1 MNMEEERNKKKY
13 KRLNLLFSL
22 VGAVGSIFI
31 AVSVTLIIYG
41 FCFYAI
47 SNVGFLFLIATTNL
61 NKEQLPMWII
71 NSIIT
76 GIGILNYSG
85 VI

>member
-41 FCFYAI
+41 FCFLCNKQCWI
-47 SNVGFLFLIATTNL
+47 SFPYCHYKL
-61 NKEQLPMWII
+61 K
-71 NSIIT
+71 
-76 GIGILNYSG
+76 
-85 VI
+85 

>member
-1 MNMEEERNKKKY
+1 MNMEDEKNKKKY
-13 KRLNLLFSL
+13 KRMNLTFSL
-22 VGAVGSIFI
+22 VGAIGSILI
-31 AVSVTLIIYG
+31 ALSVSLIIYG

-47 SNVGFLFLIATTNL
+47 SNIGFLFLIATTNL

-71 NSIIT
+71 NSLIT

>member
-1 MNMEEERNKKKY
+1 MNMDEEKNKKKY
-13 KRLNLLFSL
+13 KNLNLSFSL
-22 VGAVGSIFI
+22 IGAVGSILI
-31 AVSVTLIIYG
+31 AVSVSLIIYG
-41 FCFYAI
+41 FCFYAV
-47 SNVGFLFLIATTNL
+47 SNIGFLFLIATTNL